1 MILLSRKV
9 QTMAP
14 MVLPKA
20 VPKVKKPNGIPFMK
34 ENRTAPK
41 ATPGQNR

>member
-1 MILLSRKV
+1 
-9 QTMAP
+9 MAP
-14 MVLPKA
+14 MVLPMA
-20 VPKVKKPNGIPFMK
+20 VPSVKNPNGIPFMN